1 MRTVP
6 IHRAKTELSR
16 LIELACAGEEVIIA
30 RGKDPVVR
38 LVPID
43 RKPPRR
49 QFGALRGKLV
59 VDESFFEPLSA
70 RELAAWER

>member
-1 MRTVP
+1 MKTAP

-16 LIELACAGEEVIIA
+16 LIERACADEDVVIS
-30 RGKDPVVR
+30 RGREPVVR

-49 QFGALRGKLV
+49 RFGALNGKLV
-59 VDESFFEPLSA
+59 VDQTFFEPLPA
-70 RELAAWER
+70 DEVAAWER